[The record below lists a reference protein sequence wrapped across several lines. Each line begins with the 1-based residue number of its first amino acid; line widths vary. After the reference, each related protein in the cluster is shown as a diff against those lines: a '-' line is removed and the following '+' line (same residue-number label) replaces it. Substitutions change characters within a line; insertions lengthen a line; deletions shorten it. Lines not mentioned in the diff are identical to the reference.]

1 MAGPL
6 YPDVPRTDGVPPVRR
21 TSDNAGDGAEAKL
34 TKDGDSVNRATSGE
48 WGVYTSDGALALKPD
63 NIVSV
68 AWSAEY
74 RTADYPLERG
84 GFESYDKVALP
95 FANRVVMSKGN
106 SLSERREFLAAIEA
120 RRGTTDIFNVVTPEA
135 TYLDVTFER
144 VNLERSASNGAG
156 LVTVEVTLR
165 EVRQSIKLSF
175 SKTKDPASADP
186 VHDGSVQAKPSP
198 APTGVK

>member
-1 MAGPL
+1 
-6 YPDVPRTDGVPPVRR
+6 
-21 TSDNAGDGAEAKL
+21 
-34 TKDGDSVNRATSGE
+34 SVNRATSGE

-144 VNLERSASNGAG
+144 VNLERSAS
-156 LVTVEVTLR
+156 
-165 EVRQSIKLSF
+165 
-175 SKTKDPASADP
+175 
-186 VHDGSVQAKPSP
+186 
-198 APTGVK
+198 